1 MESINDARE
10 NIGAGA
16 STGSSSSSSTGWW
29 EKVGVGERE
38 GGERYAPSHLFGC
51 EGPGEAWARFEAG
64 GRVGKGSGSLR
75 FILLGNSRSGDA
87 DFLVLAGRG
96 SSGGSDADFFILVVG
111 CGDGDTDILAA
122 LGSCWVS
129 GRSFFFALSAAG
141 TGLSTRRICGYRTA
155 VSFFSFTQYSK

>member
-1 MESINDARE
+1 M
-10 NIGAGA
+10 GAGA
-16 STGSSSSSSTGWW
+16 GTGSSSSSSTGLW

-38 GGERYAPSHLFGC
+38 RGEKYAPSHFLGC

-64 GRVGKGSGSLR
+64 RRVGKGSGSLR

-96 SSGGSDADFFILVVG
+96 SSGGGDADFFTLVVG
-111 CGDGDTDILAA
+111 CGDGDADVLAA

-155 VSFFSFTQYSK
+155 VSFFLPRTYSK